1 MSVLFRGGS
10 TWKPTVTPTGTLT
23 RPQPVSNSVAP
34 VTKTSLAA
42 PKQENIGA
50 IGTGHNL
57 SAKPFASQ
65 PQVRC
70 HIICLSKRN
79 EIVSTRSTVLLMEG
93 PSSSTSNTILL

>member
-1 MSVLFRGGS
+1 MPVSFRGGS
-10 TWKPTVTPTGTLT
+10 TWKPTVTPTGTLA
-23 RPQPVSNSVAP
+23 RSQPISNSVAP

-57 SAKPFASQ
+57 SAKPFAPQ

-70 HIICLSKRN
+70 HIIYFSKRN
-79 EIVSTRSTVLLMEG
+79 EVVSTRSTVLLTEDL
-93 PSSSTSNTILL
+93 SSSTSSTTLL